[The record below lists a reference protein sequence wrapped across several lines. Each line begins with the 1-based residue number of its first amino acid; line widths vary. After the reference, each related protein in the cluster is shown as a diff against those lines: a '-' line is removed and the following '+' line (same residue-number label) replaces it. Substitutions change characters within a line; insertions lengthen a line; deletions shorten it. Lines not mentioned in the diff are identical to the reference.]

1 MLKEI
6 AYHWDKTF
14 IKTVKVI
21 PLVCLRDPS
30 FESIPDLLI
39 NFCKGDPEA
48 TEISNTRNRFL
59 LENGGKDLVL
69 LFDGFD
75 EIPEKL
81 QTSSLISD
89 HDILKRHALP
99 FCGI

>member
-1 MLKEI
+1 MLKEMLI
-6 AYHWDKTF
+6 TGIKF

-21 PLVCLRDPS
+21 PLVCLHDPS
-30 FESIPDLLI
+30 FQKSESIPDLLI

-48 TEISNTRNRFL
+48 TEISNTCSRFL

-75 EIPEKL
+75 EIPEK
-81 QTSSLISD
+81 
-89 HDILKRHALP
+89 
-99 FCGI
+99 